1 MVQSSFN
8 ALFSHPP
15 SVTEGDLHPRATQ
28 QQQTGDG
35 HIHPAGTRETWRQ
48 AARPSGAMRGSIGK
62 WFNGI

>member
-1 MVQSSFN
+1 MVQSFFN

-35 HIHPAGTRETWRQ
+35 HIHPAGTRKTWRQ
-48 AARPSGAMRGSIGK
+48 AARRARRNEGFL
-62 WFNGI
+62 WQVV